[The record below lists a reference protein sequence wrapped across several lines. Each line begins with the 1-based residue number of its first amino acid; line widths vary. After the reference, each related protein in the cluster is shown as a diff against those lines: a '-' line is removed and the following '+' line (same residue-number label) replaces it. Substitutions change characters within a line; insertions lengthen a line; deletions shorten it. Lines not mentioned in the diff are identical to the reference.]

1 MLQDNNFSSPFQI
14 EMKSGEG
21 TTCFLAFEAGVQ
33 LHDDYRADK
42 KLASPGGSVEQVT
55 VRTMVRRGD
64 EDRGIDEEVH

>member
-1 MLQDNNFSSPFQI
+1 MLQDNNFSRPFQI

-21 TTCFLAFEAGVQ
+21 TTCFLAFEASVQ

-42 KLASPGGSVEQVT
+42 KLAGSVEQVT
-55 VRTMVRRGD
+55 VRTIVRRGD